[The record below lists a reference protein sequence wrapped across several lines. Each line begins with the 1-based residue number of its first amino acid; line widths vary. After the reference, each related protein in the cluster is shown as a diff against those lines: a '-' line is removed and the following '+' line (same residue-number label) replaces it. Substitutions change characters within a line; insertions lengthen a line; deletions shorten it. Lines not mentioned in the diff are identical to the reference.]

1 VITTVESASDTMRS
15 RNMTRRIANKKNT
28 DWFKLVATP
37 VFGSLGFNKH
47 QILKSTVA
55 ISLPFEHKRYR
66 GLTN

>member
-1 VITTVESASDTMRS
+1 
-15 RNMTRRIANKKNT
+15 MTRRIANKKNT

-37 VFGSLGFNKH
+37 VFCSLGFNKH